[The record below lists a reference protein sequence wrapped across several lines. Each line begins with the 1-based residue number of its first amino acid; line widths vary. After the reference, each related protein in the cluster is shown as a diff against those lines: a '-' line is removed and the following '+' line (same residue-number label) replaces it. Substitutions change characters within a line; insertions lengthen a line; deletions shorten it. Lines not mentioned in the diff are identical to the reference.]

1 MDQAQGI
8 PPNRKKKRKAPALFL
23 PDSTNG
29 GRRRKIRGRML
40 REGGRRPSAVGRAK
54 GQWRAG
60 SRARRLTLPSKF
72 RDEVRVRRGR
82 AAEEGNIRIF
92 ILFFWWKLLIS
103 VSLYFC

>member
-1 MDQAQGI
+1 MDQAQRI

-54 GQWRAG
+54 GQ
-60 SRARRLTLPSKF
+60 
-72 RDEVRVRRGR
+72 
-82 AAEEGNIRIF
+82 
-92 ILFFWWKLLIS
+92 
-103 VSLYFC
+103 